1 MEHLP
6 EIWCY
11 RITYVKFH
19 NVVGVTLNYNKK
31 VIIYMNIQMAIAIVP
46 DIFRFLSV
54 LTSTVEHPQGDSSI
68 VPCCAVLLLVFAFVF
83 P

>member
-31 VIIYMNIQMAIAIVP
+31 VIIYMNIQMSLAIVP
-46 DIFRFLSV
+46 DIKANVPWCFR
-54 LTSTVEHPQGDSSI
+54 
-68 VPCCAVLLLVFAFVF
+68 
-83 P
+83 